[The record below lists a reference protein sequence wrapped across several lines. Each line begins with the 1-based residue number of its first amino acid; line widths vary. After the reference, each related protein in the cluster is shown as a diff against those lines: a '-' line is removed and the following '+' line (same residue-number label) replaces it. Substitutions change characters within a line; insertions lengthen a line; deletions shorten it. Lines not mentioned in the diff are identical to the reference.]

1 VRRGIIASRKPLL
14 RHACMDL
21 YHTTSGARMKPE
33 IAQHYSTRRQLAQN
47 GVLMS
52 PVPQLLGDWTG
63 RVAMC
68 RATAARNN
76 ITQSAASDQASHEVA
91 LVLISLA
98 PCSGARFPRSRP
110 YSTVLPSHKR
120 YGYRYEVEEQANQRQ
135 ESDVIAKRMDGW
147 EKSST
152 WRPWTIPHATCPS
165 RGTWC
170 LRASGMTSEP
180 PCWSTSS
187 PLSEIS
193 TNSLRRR

>member
-98 PCSGARFPRSRP
+98 PCSGAWFPRSRP
-110 YSTVLPSHKR
+110 SLQCYRLTSVTVTVTKSKNRRTSARSLMSLPSGWTAGRSHR
-120 YGYRYEVEEQANQRQ
+120 LGGRGRSRMRLARRVELGA
-135 ESDVIAKRMDGW
+135 
-147 EKSST
+147 
-152 WRPWTIPHATCPS
+152 
-165 RGTWC
+165 
-170 LRASGMTSEP
+170 
-180 PCWSTSS
+180 
-187 PLSEIS
+187 
-193 TNSLRRR
+193 